1 MDEKICIVCG
11 KTYRGRNK
19 YFCSTTCA
27 GLSKQGYKICAGC
40 GKPFKDSPSNLN
52 VCCSP
57 DCSKKHRSSLHQQ
70 GVYEESIPKMR
81 QGFRDKVDTI
91 GPENFWTAK
100 GWVICS
106 PSGETYECRNLKN
119 FIREHS
125 ELFDGTVKQAYDG
138 FQKIKASEQGKRK
151 RPTHSWKGWTLKSWS
166 D

>member
-1 MDEKICIVCG
+1 MEMYVAHP
-11 KTYRGRNK
+11 N
-19 YFCSTTCA
+19 A
-27 GLSKQGYKICAGC
+27 Q
-40 GKPFKDSPSNLN
+40 
-52 VCCSP
+52 
-57 DCSKKHRSSLHQQ
+57 KKHRSFLHQQ
-70 GVYEESIPKMR
+70 GVYIDSIPKMR
-81 QGFRDKVDTI
+81 QGFREKVDTM

-151 RPTHSWKGWTLKSWS
+151 RPTHSWKGWTLISWS